1 MQVVA
6 LVDFHDNEKNVDRKA
21 GEEFVVSQK
30 RFDEINSVAENFG
43 LKAIV
48 GESVRTVTAAKQT
61 PESRAKRTRKVAK

>member
-6 LVDFHDNEKNVDRKA
+6 LVDFHDNEKDVDRKA

-30 RFDEINSVAENFG
+30 RFDEINSVAGNFG

-48 GESVRTVTAAKQT
+48 GESVRTATAAKQT
-61 PESRAKRTRKVAK
+61 PESRAKRTRKAAK